1 MMRSGNDV
9 YFIFR
14 NPIMESLMDNECI
27 EKALNGTELVPEYYL
42 ELGDSMCGDWPRVTV
57 VSVSESRLA
66 PHNPS

>member
-1 MMRSGNDV
+1 MFTSSSAR
-9 YFIFR
+9 
-14 NPIMESLMDNECI
+14 PIMAPQPLSAGPECI